1 MALRQHGHFGK
12 AAEASFV
19 TQSTLSAGL
28 RELENLLGV
37 MLVERT
43 RRVVRFTPLGEKIA
57 DKAVRV
63 LRESE
68 ELADM
73 ARAEGK
79 PLHGELR
86 MGVIPTIAPFLLP
99 AMLPRLREQW
109 PNLKLYLREE
119 TSQAAC
125 DALHRGQLDCVL
137 LALPYGCGD
146 VDKAPLFDDRLF
158 VAFPR
163 GEAPGDAI
171 DRPRRNRREPPP
183 DARGRALPQ
192 GPCARP
198 RATGPEMRAEAAMMG
213 TSLHTLVQMVDNGLG
228 LTFVPAMAIEA
239 GILEGTR
246 VDARPL
252 KSDHGFRRIALI
264 WRRSSPREEEFQ
276 LPRRNRSVRSRSDV
290 IPDALTRRRPAAAA
304 ALTPRHAACEHLR
317 RGGLAIWPD
326 RFERRLRGDPDTRS
340 KRSAFITL
348 VQALMKSRTNFS
360 SLPFSA

>member
-1 MALRQHGHFGK
+1 MIAHLPTVKQLQYLVALRQHGHFGR

-37 MLVERT
+37 VLVERT
-43 RRVVRFTPLGEKIA
+43 RRVVRFTPLGSKIA
-57 DKAVRV
+57 EKALRV

-68 ELADM
+68 ELTDM

-86 MGVIPTIAPFLLP
+86 LGVIPTIAPFLLP
-99 AMLPRLREQW
+99 SMLPRLRGEW
-109 PNLKLYLREE
+109 PNLKLFLREE

-137 LALPYGCGD
+137 LAMPYSCGD

-163 GEAPGDAI
+163 GEAPPEAIVEPGAI
-171 DRPRRNRREPPP
+171 DEHRLLMLEDGHCLKDHALAACNR
-183 DARGRALPQ
+183 
-192 GPCARP
+192 
-198 RATGPEMRAEAAMMG
+198 PEMRAEATMMG

-228 LTFVPAMAIEA
+228 VTFVPGMAIEA
-239 GILEGTR
+239 GILEGTA

-252 KSDHGFRRIALI
+252 KSDHGFRSVALI

-276 LPRRNRSVRSRSDV
+276 LLAETLRQIANEV
-290 IPDALTRRRPAAAA
+290 IPG
-304 ALTPRHAACEHLR
+304 LTPTPATSGRVPR
-317 RGGLAIWPD
+317 P
-326 RFERRLRGDPDTRS
+326 ERAPAEASG
-340 KRSAFITL
+340 
-348 VQALMKSRTNFS
+348 
-360 SLPFSA
+360 

>member
-1 MALRQHGHFGK
+1 MISHFPTIKQLQYLVALRQHGHFGR
-12 AAEASFV
+12 AAEACFV

-28 RELENLLGV
+28 RELESLLGIV
-37 MLVERT
+37 LVERT
-43 RRVVRFTPLGEKIA
+43 RRVVRFTPLGQKIA
-57 DKAVRV
+57 EKALRV

-68 ELADM
+68 ELSDM

-86 MGVIPTIAPFLLP
+86 LGVIPTIAPFLLP
-99 AMLPRLREQW
+99 AMLPRLRAQW
-109 PNLKLYLREE
+109 PNLKLFLREE

-163 GEAPGDAI
+163 GEAPADLSVAPGSI
-171 DRPRRNRREPPP
+171 DENRLLMLEDGHCLKDHALSACNRPE
-183 DARGRALPQ
+183 L
-192 GPCARP
+192 
-198 RATGPEMRAEAAMMG
+198 RAEAAMMG

-228 LTFVPAMAIEA
+228 LTFVPGMAIEA
-239 GILEGTR
+239 GILEGTG

-252 KSDHGFRRIALI
+252 KSDHGFRSVALI

-276 LPRRNRSVRSRSDV
+276 LLAETLRQIARDIIPSV
-290 IPDALTRRRPAAAA
+290 AAEPA
-304 ALTPRHAACEHLR
+304 
-317 RGGLAIWPD
+317 
-326 RFERRLRGDPDTRS
+326 
-340 KRSAFITL
+340 
-348 VQALMKSRTNFS
+348 
-360 SLPFSA
+360 

>member
-1 MALRQHGHFGK
+1 MIVHLPTIKQLQYLVALRQHGHFGK
-12 AAEASFV
+12 AAESCFV
-19 TQSTLSAGL
+19 TQSTLSAGI

-37 MLVERT
+37 VLVERT
-43 RRVVRFTPLGEKIA
+43 RRVVRFTPLGLKFAEKA
-57 DKAVRV
+57 LRV

-68 ELADM
+68 ELTDM

-109 PNLKLYLREE
+109 PNLKLFLREE

-125 DALHRGQLDCVL
+125 DALNRGQLDCVL
-137 LALPYGCGD
+137 LAMPYSCGD
-146 VDKAPLFDDRLF
+146 VEKAALFDDRLF
-158 VAFPR
+158 VAYPR

-171 DRPRRNRREPPP
+171 IEPGAIDENRLLMLE
-183 DARGRALPQ
+183 DGHCLKDHALAA
-192 GPCARP
+192 CNR
-198 RATGPEMRAEAAMMG
+198 PEMRAEATMMG

-228 LTFVPAMAIEA
+228 VTFVPGMAIEA

-252 KSDHGFRRIALI
+252 KSDHGFRSVALI

-276 LPRRNRSVRSRSDV
+276 LLAETLRQIARDI
-290 IPDALTRRRPAAAA
+290 IP
-304 ALTPRHAACEHLR
+304 
-317 RGGLAIWPD
+317 GLAASD
-326 RFERRLRGDPDTRS
+326 RAQPRVPEPAEASG
-340 KRSAFITL
+340 
-348 VQALMKSRTNFS
+348 
-360 SLPFSA
+360 

>member
-1 MALRQHGHFGK
+1 MTAHLPTVKQLQYLVALRQHGHFGR

-37 MLVERT
+37 VLVERT
-43 RRVVRFTPLGEKIA
+43 RRVVRFTPLGSKIA
-57 DKAVRV
+57 EKALRV

-68 ELADM
+68 ELTDM

-86 MGVIPTIAPFLLP
+86 LGVIPTIAPFLLP
-99 AMLPRLREQW
+99 SMLPRLRGEW
-109 PNLKLYLREE
+109 PNLKLFLREE

-137 LALPYGCGD
+137 LAMPYSCGD

-163 GEAPGDAI
+163 GEAPPEAIVEPGAI
-171 DRPRRNRREPPP
+171 DEHRLLMLEDGHCLKDHALAACNRPE
-183 DARGRALPQ
+183 L
-192 GPCARP
+192 
-198 RATGPEMRAEAAMMG
+198 RAEATMMG

-228 LTFVPAMAIEA
+228 VTFVPGMAIEA

-246 VDARPL
+246 RRCPAAEVGPWL
-252 KSDHGFRRIALI
+252 PQRRIDLAPKQPARGGI
-264 WRRSSPREEEFQ
+264 PAARRNPASRSPR
-276 LPRRNRSVRSRSDV
+276 DI
-290 IPDALTRRRPAAAA
+290 IP
-304 ALTPRHAACEHLR
+304 
-317 RGGLAIWPD
+317 GLAASDPAQ
-326 RFERRLRGDPDTRS
+326 RRARAPAEASG
-340 KRSAFITL
+340 
-348 VQALMKSRTNFS
+348 
-360 SLPFSA
+360 